1 MKKLT
6 NKSDTKDA
14 LEAFGLEVMGDE
26 HITSKGNLKGVVRN
40 ENELTSNIDKVYEY
54 WQQRGFPYYSTDEQY
69 REEQFKVLQSTNF
82 KKLLTK
88 EKVIKPNQV
97 GLSLAWS
104 YMPHSFS
111 IRCGKM
117 RTPMEIYENEKEC
130 KNGIR
135 KLLTGSFFNL
145 ATVTDLMP
153 IANNLYGEITEISP
167 AAKHKSESTM
177 RTLFRR
183 YTGTQCVS
191 NFRPTAAAC
200 LYSHFAFPGALVWD
214 MSMGYGG
221 RILGAIISD
230 INYIGTDPAQKTFK
244 GLEKIKKDFGRS
256 ERDYSLNNCGSE
268 VFQPEENSLDF
279 AFTSP
284 PYFDWEKYG
293 EEEEQSFN
301 QFDSN
306 ESWNNGF
313 LRKTMQNVYK
323 GLKKDKFMALN
334 VANIKSH
341 KTFENDTVR
350 MAVEEGFKHSD
361 TFKLQLSSQESGA
374 KYEPVFI
381 FQK

>member
-1 MKKLT
+1 
-6 NKSDTKDA
+6 
-14 LEAFGLEVMGDE
+14 
-26 HITSKGNLKGVVRN
+26 
-40 ENELTSNIDKVYEY
+40 
-54 WQQRGFPYYSTDEQY
+54 
-69 REEQFKVLQSTNF
+69 
-82 KKLLTK
+82 
-88 EKVIKPNQV
+88 
-97 GLSLAWS
+97 
-104 YMPHSFS
+104 
-111 IRCGKM
+111 
-117 RTPMEIYENEKEC
+117 
-130 KNGIR
+130 
-135 KLLTGSFFNL
+135 
-145 ATVTDLMP
+145 
-153 IANNLYGEITEISP
+153 
-167 AAKHKSESTM
+167 
-177 RTLFRR
+177 
-183 YTGTQCVS
+183 
-191 NFRPTAAAC
+191 
-200 LYSHFAFPGALVWD
+200 

-244 GLEKIKKDFGRS
+244 GLEEIKKDFGRS

-268 VFQPEENSLDF
+268 IFQPEENSLDF